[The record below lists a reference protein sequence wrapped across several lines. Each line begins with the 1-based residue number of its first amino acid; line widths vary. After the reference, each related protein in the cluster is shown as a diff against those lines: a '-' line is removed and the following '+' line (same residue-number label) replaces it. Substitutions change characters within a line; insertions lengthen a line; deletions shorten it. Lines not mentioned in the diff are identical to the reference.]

1 VQIGSENRKQLIIAG
16 VLGAIALVQ
25 VVRYMWPGDSAAVP
39 VVATASTSASTS
51 TSTSASTS
59 TSGPHATPHMVGG
72 KAMANEPSS
81 LDPTLRLALL
91 RSVEG
96 ISYNGS
102 GRNIFVE
109 QQEIEIPKVVK
120 RVDMTPPAPTGPPAP
135 PAITLK
141 FFGFANRT
149 GEAKKVFLSEGED
162 VFIAA
167 EGEIVNRR
175 YKVVRISPNAV
186 EIEDMLYNH
195 SQSIPLTQS

>member
-1 VQIGSENRKQLIIAG
+1 VQIGSENRTKLIAAS
-16 VLGAIALVQ
+16 VLGAIALIQ
-25 VVRYMWPGDSAAVP
+25 LVRMVWPSAPATP
-39 VVATASTSASTS
+39 VAASTSASATS
-51 TSTSASTS
+51 ASSTSASTAAPAKS
-59 TSGPHATPHMVGG
+59 VGLVA
-72 KAMANEPSS
+72 KRAANEPSS

-109 QQEIEIPKVVK
+109 QQEVVIPKVDKPVAV
-120 RVDMTPPAPTGPPAP
+120 VDPGPPPPPPP

-167 EGEIVNRR
+167 EGDIVNRR
-175 YKVVRISPNAV
+175 YKVVHITANAV
-186 EIEDMLYNH
+186 EIEDVLYNH
-195 SQSIPLTQS
+195 SQSIPLTQQI